1 MVQVTTIFVSHY
13 HCDNIIFVFKKIFN
27 GDFIWYYVTDETP
40 SQMPHL
46 TDEKNTKEVL
56 QIVGITNVRFI

>member
-1 MVQVTTIFVSHY
+1 MYEITIVKILFLY
-13 HCDNIIFVFKKIFN
+13 LKKIFN
-27 GDFIWYYVTDETP
+27 GDLILYYVTDETP

-56 QIVGITNVRFI
+56 QIVRITNVGFI